1 MRPEGSW
8 KPVAGVTGSSSWR
21 ASIDSPRAW
30 FMWSLGVLAYAVAVM
45 QRTSFGVA
53 SVMATERFSAG
64 ASVVSLFVVVQLL
77 TYAAMQ
83 VPAGVLVDRFGS
95 RLVVGC
101 GAVLMCLGQLDL
113 AFSTNVVSAMIA
125 RVLVGAGDAMTFTAV
140 LRFLPAWFS
149 PGRIPVLNQFT
160 GMVGQAGQLLSS
172 IPLAAMLA
180 VDGWTPAFVAAA
192 SLSAVLA
199 MLIFGL
205 LRNAPPGREEP
216 TVGVPLGIRKQVAGV
231 LREPATRLAF
241 WIHWICSFWPMLF
254 TLMWGY
260 PFLLSGLGY
269 SQPVASGLFTVLVL
283 AGLPFGPLIGLLSR
297 RAPLQR
303 TNLALLLSLTC
314 AVPWAAILLWP
325 GRAPIWLLAV
335 LMVGMA
341 ASGPGSG
348 IGFDIA
354 RAANPLRH
362 IGTATG
368 VVIVGGFSAVLINV
382 WLIGVIIDLL
392 GGYSLTAFR
401 WAMATQFLFYAV
413 GIIGAYTERTRARK
427 LDRERGVRHPTLA
440 AVLRREWSNLGVE
453 WRIFRSPAAVG
464 PGTGSLELTLDDG
477 RTVEVAAV
485 LPGTGGRLVAIDV
498 PPTDASPQ
506 WWHERIGDYLTLV
519 AAEELE
525 IGSVEIRCPDTAT
538 TANVRIQIAADLAA
552 RGGSLSYEVVSRS
565 RTAG

>member
-1 MRPEGSW
+1 MGEVPGSVLRT
-8 KPVAGVTGSSSWR
+8 P
-21 ASIDSPRAW
+21 IDSPRAW
-30 FMWSLGVLAYAVAVM
+30 FMWTLGVLAYAAAVM

-53 SVMATERFSAG
+53 SVVATERFAAG
-64 ASVVSLFVVVQLL
+64 ASVVSLFIVVQLL
-77 TYAAMQ
+77 TYAGMQ

-101 GAVLMCLGQLDL
+101 GAALMCLGQLDL

-149 PGRIPVLNQFT
+149 PGRIPVLNQVT
-160 GMVGQAGQLLSS
+160 GMVGQSGQLLSS
-172 IPLAAMLA
+172 IPLAAILA
-180 VDGWTPAFVAAA
+180 LSGWTPAFVAAA
-192 SLSAVLA
+192 SLSAVVAALV
-199 MLIFGL
+199 FGL

-216 TVGVPLGIRKQVAGV
+216 TVGARLGVRKQVAGV
-231 LREPATRLAF
+231 VREPATRLAF
-241 WIHWICSFWPMLF
+241 WIHWICAFWPMVF

-260 PFLLSGLGY
+260 PFLLNGLGY
-269 SQPVASGLFTVLVL
+269 PQPVASGLFTVLVL
-283 AGLPFGPLIGLLSR
+283 AGLPFAPMIGLLSR

-325 GRAPIWLLAV
+325 GRAPIWLLVV
-335 LMVGMA
+335 LMIGMA

-368 VVIVGGFSAVLINV
+368 IVIVGGFTAVLINV
-382 WLIGVIIDLL
+382 WVIGVILDLM
-392 GGYSLTAFR
+392 GGYSLTSFR
-401 WAMATQFLFYAV
+401 WAMATQFLFYAI

-440 AVLRREWSNLGVE
+440 AVLRREWSNLRVQ
-453 WRIFRSPAAVG
+453 WRIFRSPASVDA
-464 PGTGSLELTLDDG
+464 PTDSLVLTLDDG
-477 RTVEVAAV
+477 RTVLVAAV
-485 LPGTGGRLVAIDV
+485 LPGTGGQLVAIDV
-498 PPTDASPQ
+498 PPADAPDD
-506 WWHERIGDYLTLV
+506 WWHRRVGDYLDLV
-519 AAEELE
+519 ATEDLE
-525 IGSVEIRCPDTAT
+525 IGSVEVRCPDPAT
-538 TANVRIQIAADLAA
+538 TARVRALIATALAD
-552 RGGSLSYEVVSRS
+552 RGSVLSCEVVSRG
-565 RTAG
+565 R

>member
-1 MRPEGSW
+1 MAQVPGSVMRTP
-8 KPVAGVTGSSSWR
+8 
-21 ASIDSPRAW
+21 IDSPRAW
-30 FMWSLGVLAYAVAVM
+30 FMWTLGVLAYAAAVM

-53 SVMATERFSAG
+53 SVVATERFAAG

-77 TYAAMQ
+77 TYAGMQ

-101 GAVLMCLGQLDL
+101 GATLMCLGQLDL
-113 AFSTNVVSAMIA
+113 AFSTNAVSAMIA

-160 GMVGQAGQLLSS
+160 GMVGQGGQLLSS

-180 VDGWTPAFVAAA
+180 LNGWTTAFIAAA
-192 SLSAVLA
+192 SLSAVVAL
-199 MLIFGL
+199 LIFGL
-205 LRNAPPGREEP
+205 LRDAPHGREQP
-216 TVGVPLGIRKQVAGV
+216 IAGVTPGVRKQVARV

-269 SQPVASGLFTVLVL
+269 PQPVVSGLFTVLVL
-283 AGLPFGPLIGLLSR
+283 AGLPFAPVIGLLSR

-303 TNLALLLSLTC
+303 TNLALILSLGC

-325 GRAPIWLLAV
+325 GVAPVWVLVV
-335 LMVGMA
+335 LMIGMA

-368 VVIVGGFSAVLINV
+368 VVIVGGFTAVLLNV
-382 WLIGVIIDLL
+382 WLIGVILDLL

-413 GIIGAYTERTRARK
+413 GVGAYTERAQARK
-427 LDRERGVRHPTLA
+427 LDRARGVRHPTLA
-440 AVLRREWSNLGVE
+440 AVLRREWSNLRVQ
-453 WRIFRSPAAVG
+453 WRIFRSPASVDS
-464 PGTGSLELTLDDG
+464 TSDSLVLTLDDD
-477 RTVEVAAV
+477 RTVQVAAV
-485 LPGTGGRLVAIDV
+485 LPGTGGQLVAIDV
-498 PPTDASPQ
+498 PPADAPDD
-506 WWHERIGDYLTLV
+506 WWHQRVSDYLDLV
-519 AAEELE
+519 AAEDLE
-525 IGSVEIRCPDTAT
+525 VGSVEVRCPNAAT
-538 TANVRIQIAADLAA
+538 TTRVRSLLMSDLAA
-552 RGGSLSYEVVSRS
+552 RGATLNVEVVSRA
-565 RTAG
+565 R

>member
-1 MRPEGSW
+1 MTGAEGA
-8 KPVAGVTGSSSWR
+8 PARTP
-21 ASIDSPRAW
+21 IDSPRAW

-53 SVMATERFSAG
+53 SVMATERFAAG

-77 TYAAMQ
+77 TYAGMQ

-149 PGRIPVLNQFT
+149 PGRIPVLNQVT
-160 GMVGQAGQLLSS
+160 GMVGQGGQLLSS
-172 IPLAAMLA
+172 IPLATILA
-180 VDGWTPAFVAAA
+180 LSGWTPAFIAAA
-192 SLSAVLA
+192 SLSAVVA
-199 MLIFGL
+199 ALIFGL
-205 LRNAPPGREEP
+205 LRDAPPGRKEP
-216 TVGVPLGIRKQVAGV
+216 IAGVQATVRKQVARV

-260 PFLLSGLGY
+260 PFLLNGLGY
-269 SQPVASGLFTVLVL
+269 PQPVVSGLFTVLVL
-283 AGLPFGPLIGLLSR
+283 AGLPFAPMIGLLSR

-303 TNLALLLSLTC
+303 TNLALILSLGC
-314 AVPWAAILLWP
+314 AVPWAVILLWP
-325 GRAPIWLLAV
+325 GVAPVWVLVLL
-335 LMVGMA
+335 MIGMA

-368 VVIVGGFSAVLINV
+368 IVIVGGFTAVLLNV
-382 WLIGVIIDLL
+382 WLIGVILDLM

-401 WAMATQFLFYAV
+401 WAMSTQFLFYAV
-413 GIIGAYTERTRARK
+413 GIVGAYTERGRARK
-427 LDRERGVRHPTLA
+427 LDRERGVRHPTLV
-440 AVLRREWSNLGVE
+440 AVLRREWSNLRVQL
-453 WRIFRSPAAVG
+453 RIFRSPASVDAA
-464 PGTGSLELTLDDG
+464 TDSLVLTLEDD
-477 RTVEVAAV
+477 RTVQVAAV
-485 LPGTGGRLVAIDV
+485 LPGTGGQLVAIDV
-498 PPTDASPQ
+498 PPVGATED
-506 WWHERIGDYLTLV
+506 WWHRRVGDYLDLV
-519 AAEELE
+519 AAEDLE
-525 IGSVEIRCPDTAT
+525 IGSVEVRCSDPASTVRVRALVAT
-538 TANVRIQIAADLAA
+538 ELAYREA
-552 RGGSLSYEVVSRS
+552 VLTFEVVSRA
-565 RTAG
+565 RL

>member
-1 MRPEGSW
+1 
-8 KPVAGVTGSSSWR
+8 
-21 ASIDSPRAW
+21 
-30 FMWSLGVLAYAVAVM
+30 MWSLGVLAYAAAVM

-53 SVMATERFSAG
+53 SVAATERFAAG

-77 TYAAMQ
+77 TYAGMQ

-125 RVLVGAGDAMTFTAV
+125 RVLVGAGDALTFTAV

-160 GMVGQAGQLLSS
+160 GMVGQGGQLLSS
-172 IPLAAMLA
+172 IPLAALLA
-180 VDGWTPAFVAAA
+180 LNGWTPAFIAAA
-192 SLSAVLA
+192 SLSALVATLVFA
-199 MLIFGL
+199 L
-205 LRNAPPGREEP
+205 LRDAPPGREEP
-216 TVGVPLGIRKQVAGV
+216 IAGAQPGVRKQVAGV

-260 PFLLSGLGY
+260 PFLLNGLGY
-269 SQPVASGLFTVLVL
+269 PQPVVSGLFTVLVL

-303 TNLALLLSLTC
+303 TNLALILSLGC
-314 AVPWAAILLWP
+314 AMPWAAILLWP
-325 GRAPIWLLAV
+325 GSAPVWLLV
-335 LMVGMA
+335 LLMIGMA

-368 VVIVGGFSAVLINV
+368 VVIVGGFSAVLLNV
-382 WLIGVIIDLL
+382 WLIGVILDVM

-413 GIIGAYTERTRARK
+413 GIVGAYIERARARK

-440 AVLRREWSNLGVE
+440 AVLRREWSNLRVQ
-453 WRIFRSPAAVG
+453 WRIFRSPASVDA
-464 PGTGSLELTLDDG
+464 TADSLVLTLDDD
-477 RTVEVAAV
+477 RTVQVAAV
-485 LPGTGGRLVAIDV
+485 LPGTGGQLVAIDV
-498 PPTDASPQ
+498 PPADATDD
-506 WWHERIGDYLTLV
+506 WWHRRVGDYLDLV
-519 AAEELE
+519 ATGELE
-525 IGSVEIRCPDTAT
+525 IGSVEVRCPDSVSTGR
-538 TANVRIQIAADLAA
+538 VRTILAADLAA
-552 RGGSLSYEVVSRS
+552 RGADLTFEVVARS
-565 RTAG
+565 R

>member
-1 MRPEGSW
+1 MTG
-8 KPVAGVTGSSSWR
+8 VAVPMARTL
-21 ASIDSPRAW
+21 IDSPRAW
-30 FMWSLGVLAYAVAVM
+30 FMWTLGVVAYAAAVM

-53 SVMATERFSAG
+53 SVAATERFGAG

-77 TYAAMQ
+77 TYAGMQ

-101 GAVLMCLGQLDL
+101 GALLMCLGQLDL

-125 RVLVGAGDAMTFTAV
+125 RVLVGAGDALTFTAV

-160 GMVGQAGQLLSS
+160 GMVGQGGQLLSS

-180 VDGWTPAFVAAA
+180 LNGWTSAFVAAA
-192 SLSAVLA
+192 SLSAIVA
-199 MLIFGL
+199 VLIFGL
-205 LRNAPPGREEP
+205 LRDAPPGREEP
-216 TVGVPLGIRKQVAGV
+216 LVGVRPGVRKQVAGV

-260 PFLLSGLGY
+260 PFLLNGLGY
-269 SQPVASGLFTVLVL
+269 PQPVVSGLFTVLVL

-303 TNLALLLSLTC
+303 TNLALILSLGC

-325 GRAPIWLLAV
+325 GSAPIWLLVV
-335 LMVGMA
+335 LMIGMA

-368 VVIVGGFSAVLINV
+368 VVIVGGFSAVLLNV
-382 WLIGVIIDLL
+382 WIIGVILDLL

-401 WAMATQFLFYAV
+401 WAMATQFVFYAV
-413 GIIGAYTERTRARK
+413 GIIGAYTERSRARK

-440 AVLRREWSNLGVE
+440 AVLRREWSNLRVQ
-453 WRIFRSPAAVG
+453 WRIFRSPASVD
-464 PGTGSLELTLDDG
+464 TTTDSLVLTLDDD
-477 RTVEVAAV
+477 RTVQVAAV
-485 LPGTGGRLVAIDV
+485 LPGTGGQLVAIDV
-498 PPTDASPQ
+498 PPADATDE
-506 WWHERIGDYLTLV
+506 WWHRRVGEYLDLV
-519 AAEELE
+519 ATEELE
-525 IGSVEIRCPDTAT
+525 IGSVEVRCPDAVTSSRVRSLIAT
-538 TANVRIQIAADLAA
+538 DLAPRNA
-552 RGGSLSYEVVSRS
+552 VLTVEVVTRA
-565 RTAG
+565 RP

>member
-1 MRPEGSW
+1 M
-8 KPVAGVTGSSSWR
+8 AGAPGSSVRSP
-21 ASIDSPRAW
+21 IDSPRAW
-30 FMWSLGVLAYAVAVM
+30 FMWTLGVLAYAAAVM

-53 SVMATERFSAG
+53 SVVATERFAAG
-64 ASVVSLFVVVQLL
+64 ASVVSLFIVVQLL
-77 TYAAMQ
+77 TYAGMQ

-95 RLVVGC
+95 RVVVGC

-149 PGRIPVLNQFT
+149 PGRIPVLNQLT

-180 VDGWTPAFVAAA
+180 LSGWTPAFVAAA
-192 SLSAVLA
+192 SMSAVVA
-199 MLIFGL
+199 VLIFGL
-205 LRNAPPGREEP
+205 LRNTPPGREEQ
-216 TVGVPLGIRKQVAGV
+216 TVDVRHGVRKQVAGV

-241 WIHWICSFWPMLF
+241 WIHWICAFWPMVF

-260 PFLLSGLGY
+260 PFLLNGLGY
-269 SQPVASGLFTVLVL
+269 PQAVASGLFAVLVL
-283 AGLPFGPLIGLLSR
+283 AGLPFAPVIGLLSR

-314 AVPWAAILLWP
+314 AIPWAAILLWP
-325 GRAPIWLLAV
+325 GRAPIWLLVV

-368 VVIVGGFSAVLINV
+368 VVIVGGFSAVLLNV
-382 WLIGVIIDLL
+382 WVIGVILDLM
-392 GGYSLTAFR
+392 GGYSLASFR

-413 GIIGAYTERTRARK
+413 GIVGAYTERTRARK

-440 AVLRREWSNLGVE
+440 AVVRREWSNLRAQ
-453 WRIFRSPAAVG
+453 WRIFRSPASVDA
-464 PGTGSLELTLDDG
+464 PTDSLVLTLDDG
-477 RTVEVAAV
+477 RPVLVAAV
-485 LPGTGGRLVAIDV
+485 LPGTGGQLVAIDV
-498 PPTDASPQ
+498 PPVDMPDD
-506 WWHERIGDYLTLV
+506 WWDRRVGDYLALV
-519 AAEELE
+519 AAGDLE
-525 IGSVEIRCPDTAT
+525 IGAVEVRCPDAAMTAR
-538 TANVRIQIAADLAA
+538 VRSVIAAALAE
-552 RGGSLSYEVVSRS
+552 RGAELSLEVVSRG
-565 RTAG
+565 R